1 MEKKNEINSMI
12 RKYQIVMVDEDS
24 INVRNAKTKLE
35 VQMLKAAKPR
45 ILAELIRRK
54 DAQVQKDMDAK
65 IHLKGILANEIPI
78 HVVWVEG
85 SSLSAWAPASDVDER
100 VLKDLGVARDI
111 GGWGVSVDSEF
122 MKEIG
127 EKTSFFVSEVEAFL
141 APEKETE
148 REKELVEEARV
159 RRMFFRAKQ
168 TGKPQLLR
176 THTEPCNDP
185 MEECDLDVVR
195 EFAMPEGHVKT
206 TRHHTW

>member
-1 MEKKNEINSMI
+1 MEQKNEINSMI

-54 DAQVQKDMDAK
+54 DAQEQKDKDAK
-65 IHLKGILANEIPI
+65 IHLKGILANKIPM

-85 SSLSAWAPASDVDER
+85 SPLSAWAPASDVDER
-100 VLKDLGVARDI
+100 VLKDLGVAKDI
-111 GGWGVSVDSEF
+111 GGWGVSVDSEM
-122 MKEIG
+122 MKAIG
-127 EKTSFFVSEVEAFL
+127 EDNFFVADVETFKK
-141 APEKETE
+141 PTIDRKH
-148 REKELVEEARV
+148 ELEEATRKTEAKI
-159 RRMFFRAKQ
+159 FARAKQ
-168 TGKPQLLR
+168 TGKPQLLHIR
-176 THTEPCNDP
+176 IDPCNDS

-195 EFAMPEGHVKT
+195 EFAMPEGHRRT